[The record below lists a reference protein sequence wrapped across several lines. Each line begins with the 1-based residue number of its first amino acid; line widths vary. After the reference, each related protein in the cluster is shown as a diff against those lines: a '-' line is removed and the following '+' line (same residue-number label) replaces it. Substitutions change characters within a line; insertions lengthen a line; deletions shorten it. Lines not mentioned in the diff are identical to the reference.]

1 MDMAHPVTG
10 APFSAVET
18 TTETQVLP
26 DGNTIQRTRTT
37 KITRDSAGRVR
48 LETTMP
54 QRGPNAQAGAT
65 VTHVTISD
73 PVGRVIREIDNESK
87 TVHEMVVRTPPAGR
101 AGPRPQFNRGNRPAD
116 PNFKEENLGA
126 QVVNGESATG
136 RRVTHT
142 VPAGSEGNAR
152 EIQSV
157 RETWMSSDLKV
168 PLMVKSSDPRRG
180 TTVTQLTNINRGEP
194 DATLFQAPAGY
205 TVRSG
210 PGRGGPRPGA
220 NQN

>member
-1 MDMAHPVTG
+1 MKMMIALTLLTAAGLLAQPPGPPPRRGFGPGPGGPGPGFGGPRATDMAHPVTG

-136 RRVTHT
+136 RRLISESVIAPH
-142 VPAGSEGNAR
+142 GSG
-152 EIQSV
+152 
-157 RETWMSSDLKV
+157 
-168 PLMVKSSDPRRG
+168 
-180 TTVTQLTNINRGEP
+180 
-194 DATLFQAPAGY
+194 
-205 TVRSG
+205 
-210 PGRGGPRPGA
+210 
-220 NQN
+220 